1 MFLRTGGPTRALT
14 CAIALASLT
23 ACATNPVT
31 GKPML
36 SLVSEQQE
44 IEMGR
49 QAAQEAEQSIGL
61 VNDPAL
67 QAYVQKV
74 GAELAASSERPELP
88 WTFKVVDDPSPN
100 AFALPGGFIFV
111 TRGMMDLMTNESQL
125 ATVVG
130 HEIGHVTARHTVTQV
145 SRAQLAQLGLGLGSI
160 FVPAVG
166 QLSGALGEGLNLLFL
181 HYTRDAERQA
191 DELGF
196 RYAEQRGYDVREMA
210 KVFEALQRLEGESQ
224 QSSLPDWLATHPGEP
239 ERIQNAE
246 ARVAALPTPP
256 DTTRLGRAVYM
267 QHIDG
272 LVFGENPRNGFFRG
286 STFYQP
292 DLRIRVDFP
301 QGWQTQNLSQAV
313 MALSPQQDAMIQL
326 TLAQGSAQS
335 AAQGF
340 FTQQGVQ
347 SGQVSSTTVNGLP
360 TVVGQFQAQ
369 TQNGVVQGTAAF
381 VEYGGR
387 SYQIL
392 GYGPAGSYANQDAAV
407 RRTIAS
413 FGPVTDPQILN
424 VKPNRISIVR
434 TDRTMTL
441 AAFNQR
447 YPSVVSIDE
456 LARTNQLDGAGSTI
470 PAGTPV
476 KRVIAG

>member
-1 MFLRTGGPTRALT
+1 MA
-14 CAIALASLT
+14 ALT

-36 SLVSEQQE
+36 SLVSEEQE
-44 IEMGR
+44 IAMG
-49 QAAQEAEQSIGL
+49 QLAAQEAEQSIGV

-74 GAELAASSERPELP
+74 GAELAASSERPQLP
-88 WTFKVVDDPSPN
+88 WSFKVVDDPSPN

-111 TRGMMDLMTNESQL
+111 TRGLMDLMTNESQL
-125 ATVVG
+125 ATVLG
-130 HEIGHVTARHTVTQV
+130 HEIGHVTARHTVTQL
-145 SRAQLAQLGLGLGSI
+145 SRAQLAQVGLGLGSI

-166 QLSGALGEGLNLLFL
+166 QLSNALGAGLNLLFL

-196 RYAEQRGYDVREMA
+196 RYAEQRGYDVRQMA
-210 KVFEALQRLEGESQ
+210 KVFEALQRLEGQSQ
-224 QSSLPDWLATHPGEP
+224 QSALPGWLATHPGEP

-246 ARVAALPTPP
+246 ARVAALPSPP
-256 DTTRLGRAVYM
+256 DSTRLGRSAYM
-267 QHIDG
+267 QQLDG
-272 LVFGENPRNGFFRG
+272 LVYGENPRNGFFRG

-313 MALSPQQDAMIQL
+313 MALSPQKDAMIQL
-326 TLAQGSAQS
+326 TLAQGSAES

-340 FTQQGVQ
+340 FSQQGLQ
-347 SGQVSSTTVNGLP
+347 SGQVSRTTVNGLP
-360 TVVGQFQAQ
+360 AVVGQFQAQ

-392 GYGPAGSYANQDAAV
+392 GYGPAGSYGNQDAAV

-413 FGPVTDPQILN
+413 FGPVSDPQILN
-424 VKPNRISIVR
+424 VRPNRISTVR
-434 TDRTMTL
+434 ADRAMTL
-441 AAFNQR
+441 TTFNQR
-447 YPSVVSIDE
+447 YPSVIPIDE
-456 LARTNQLDGAGSTI
+456 LARINQLDSASSTI

-476 KRVIAG
+476 KRVVAG

>member
-1 MFLRTGGPTRALT
+1 MSLRIGGRVRAM
-14 CAIALASLT
+14 AGAVAMAALA

-31 GKPML
+31 GRPML
-36 SLVSEQQE
+36 SLVSEEQE

-49 QAAQEAEQSIGL
+49 QAAQEAEQSIGV

-88 WTFKVVDDPSPN
+88 WSFKVVDDPSPN

-111 TRGMMDLMTNESQL
+111 TRGLMDLMTNESQL

-160 FVPAVG
+160 FSPAVG
-166 QLSGALGEGLNLLFL
+166 QLSSALGAGLNLLFL

-191 DELGF
+191 DDLGF

-224 QSSLPDWLATHPGEP
+224 QSALPSWLATHPGEP
-239 ERIQNAE
+239 ERIQNAQ
-246 ARVAALPTPP
+246 ARVAALPTRP
-256 DTTRLGRAVYM
+256 DTTRLGRSVYA
-267 QHIDG
+267 QRING
-272 LVFGENPRNGFFRG
+272 LVYGENPRNGFFRG

-326 TLAQGSAQS
+326 TLAQGSAES

-340 FTQQGVQ
+340 FSQQGLQ
-347 SGQVSSTTVNGLP
+347 SGQVSRTTLNGQP
-360 TVVGQFQAQ
+360 AVVGQFQAQ
-369 TQNGVVQGTAAF
+369 TQEGVVQGTAAF
-381 VEYGGR
+381 VENGGR

-392 GYGPAGSYANQDAAV
+392 GYGPAGSYGSQDAAV

-413 FGPVTDPQILN
+413 FGPVSDPQILN

-434 TDRTMTL
+434 ADRTMTL
-441 AAFNQR
+441 STFNQR
-447 YPSVVSIDE
+447 YPSVVPIDE
-456 LARTNQLDGAGSTI
+456 VARINQLEGAGSTI
-470 PAGTPV
+470 PAGTSV

>member
-1 MFLRTGGPTRALT
+1 MA
-14 CAIALASLT
+14 ALT

-31 GKPML
+31 GRPML
-36 SLVSEQQE
+36 SLVSEEQE

-145 SRAQLAQLGLGLGSI
+145 SRAQLAQIGLGLGSI
-160 FVPAVG
+160 FSPAVG
-166 QLSGALGEGLNLLFL
+166 QLSGALGAGLNLLFL

-210 KVFEALQRLEGESQ
+210 KVFEALQRLAGESQ
-224 QSSLPDWLATHPGEP
+224 QSALPSWLATHPGEP

-256 DTTRLGRAVYM
+256 DSTRLGRVAYM
-267 QHIDG
+267 QQIDG

-292 DLRIRVDFP
+292 DLRIKVDFP

-326 TLAQGSAQS
+326 TLAQGSAET

-340 FTQQGVQ
+340 FTQQGLQ
-347 SGQVSSTTVNGLP
+347 SGQVSRTSVNGLP

-369 TQNGVVQGTAAF
+369 TQDGVVQGTAAF

-392 GYGPAGSYANQDAAV
+392 GYGPAGSYGNQDAAV

-413 FGPVTDPQILN
+413 FGPVSDPQILN
-424 VKPNRISIVR
+424 VKPNRISTVR
-434 TDRTMTL
+434 ADRTMTL
-441 AAFNQR
+441 STFNQR
-447 YPSVVSIDE
+447 YPSVISLDE
-456 LARTNQLDGAGSTI
+456 LARINQLEGASSTI

-476 KRVIAG
+476 KRVVAS

>member
-1 MFLRTGGPTRALT
+1 MA
-14 CAIALASLT
+14 ALA

-36 SLVSEQQE
+36 SLVSEEQE
-44 IEMGR
+44 IAMGQ
-49 QAAQEAEQSIGL
+49 QAAQEAEQSIGV

-74 GAELAASSERPELP
+74 GAELAASSERPQLP
-88 WTFKVVDDPSPN
+88 WSFKVVDDPSPN

-125 ATVVG
+125 ATVLG

-145 SRAQLAQLGLGLGSI
+145 SRAQLAQVGLGLGSI

-166 QLSGALGEGLNLLFL
+166 QLSGALSEGLNLLFL

-196 RYAEQRGYDVREMA
+196 RYAEQRGYDVRQMA
-210 KVFEALQRLEGESQ
+210 KVFESLQRLEGESQ
-224 QSSLPDWLATHPGEP
+224 QSALPSWLATHPGEP

-256 DTTRLGRAVYM
+256 DTTRLGRSAYM
-267 QHIDG
+267 QQIDG
-272 LVFGENPRNGFFRG
+272 LVYGENPRNGFFRG

-301 QGWQTQNLSQAV
+301 QGWRTQNLSQAV

-326 TLAQGSAQS
+326 TLAQGSAES

-340 FTQQGVQ
+340 FSQQGLQ
-347 SGQVSSTTVNGLP
+347 SGQVSRTTVNGLP
-360 TVVGQFQAQ
+360 AVVGQFQAQ
-369 TQNGVVQGTAAF
+369 TQSGVVQGTAAF

-392 GYGPAGSYANQDAAV
+392 GYGPAGSYGNQDAAV

-413 FGPVTDPQILN
+413 FGPVSDPQILN

-434 TDRTMTL
+434 ADRAMTL
-441 AAFNQR
+441 TTFNQR
-447 YPSVVSIDE
+447 YPSVIPIDE
-456 LARTNQLDGAGSTI
+456 LARINQLDGASSTI